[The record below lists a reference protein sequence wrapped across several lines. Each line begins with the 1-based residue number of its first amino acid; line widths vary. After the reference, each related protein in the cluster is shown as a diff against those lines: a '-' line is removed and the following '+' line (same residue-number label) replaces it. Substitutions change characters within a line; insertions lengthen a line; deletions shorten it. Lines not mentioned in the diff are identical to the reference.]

1 MKYIIPIIILS
12 FVLLS
17 CAKEKDDS
25 SSTTTTELEGTWV
38 TSCNTASWSNT
49 EYVIE
54 TITVTGSALVRKWDE
69 HSDSSCSN
77 DYAIW
82 TDTYSSLSL
91 GNEVTL
97 DNGSTAIKITT
108 IVEGL
113 EGLMQTSAAVT
124 DYNNDGWCNIT
135 DWALNTAKD
144 YSGKTCGNTTYPAK
158 NATISGV
165 YKLDGSSLL
174 INTGSIT
181 SVGSTV
187 FTKQ

>member
-1 MKYIIPIIILS
+1 MKHLISIIILS
-12 FVLLS
+12 LVLLS
-17 CAKEKDDS
+17 CAKEEDDS
-25 SSTTTTELEGTWV
+25 SSTTTTELEGKWV
-38 TSCNTASWSNT
+38 TSCNNASWSNT
-49 EYVIE
+49 NYVIQ
-54 TITVTGSALVRKWDE
+54 TITVTGSALVWKWDE

-91 GNEVTL
+91 GSEVTL
-97 DNGSTAIKITT
+97 DNGSKGIKFTT
-108 IVEGL
+108 IVDSLVGL
-113 EGLMQTSAAVT
+113 LQTEAAVT
-124 DYNNDGWCNIT
+124 DYSGFCGDS
-135 DWALNTAKD
+135 DWALNTTKD
-144 YSGKTCGNTTYPAK
+144 YSGKTCGGVTYAAK

-174 INTGSIT
+174 INTDNIT

>member
-25 SSTTTTELEGTWV
+25 SSTTSTELEGTWV
-38 TSCNTASWSNT
+38 TSCNTCYWSNSH
-49 EYVIE
+49 YCIE
-54 TITVTGSALVRKWDE
+54 TITVAGSALARKWDQ

-82 TDTYSSLSL
+82 TDNHSSLSL

-97 DNGSTAIKITT
+97 DNGSKGQKFTMKVESI
-108 IVEGL
+108 EGL
-113 EGLMQTSAAVT
+113 LQTSAAVT
-124 DYNNDGWCNIT
+124 NYNNNNFCGDS
-135 DWALNTAKD
+135 DYALNTTFD
-144 YSGKTCGNTTYPAK
+144 YAGKTCFNVTYPAK

-174 INTGSIT
+174 INTDNIT

>member
-82 TDTYSSLSL
+82 TDTYSSFSL
-91 GNEVTL
+91 GSEVTL
-97 DNGSTAIKITT
+97 DNGSKGIKFTT
-108 IVEGL
+108 SVDSIV
-113 EGLMQTSAAVT
+113 GLMQTEAAAT
-124 DYNNDGWCNIT
+124 AYNNYVFCGDS
-135 DWALNTAKD
+135 DWALNTTKN
-144 YSGKTCGNTTYPAK
+144 YTGKTCGSTDYAAANTNIY
-158 NATISGV
+158 GV
-165 YKLDGSSLL
+165 
-174 INTGSIT
+174 
-181 SVGSTV
+181 
-187 FTKQ
+187 